1 MRIRWTMRELLYI
14 QLRSIMSKNVRK
26 NVVISPSIC
35 KSFKHIFYVDICT
48 CDVHVIFT
56 HFRFFERRP
65 RHEKIIQNSCSCKYE
80 GFCTNCVLLRFAG
93 PIFRQNLMHF
103 KHFYFTNSTSKR
115 NFPNN
120 DYTWNNLYK

>member
-1 MRIRWTMRELLYI
+1 
-14 QLRSIMSKNVRK
+14 MSKNVRK

-65 RHEKIIQNSCSCKYE
+65 RHEKIIQNSCSFKYE
-80 GFCTNCVLLRFAG
+80 GFCTNCVLLRLQAQYSDKTLCISNIFIS
-93 PIFRQNLMHF
+93 PIPRQKEIFQITIILETIC
-103 KHFYFTNSTSKR
+103 TNNA
-115 NFPNN
+115 NFV
-120 DYTWNNLYK
+120 YSQCALRFL